1 MGLSCLAAMLVYQ
14 SGTPT
19 WRPRINQAIIWHF
32 NPIVQPSNALSLPNF
47 GSQYI
52 FACSM
57 QNIQGVDKKSG
68 HPWKYGY
75 FGITFAREQ
84 ELMENDMFLE
94 CM

>member
-1 MGLSCLAAMLVYQ
+1 
-14 SGTPT
+14 
-19 WRPRINQAIIWHF
+19 
-32 NPIVQPSNALSLPNF
+32 
-47 GSQYI
+47 
-52 FACSM
+52 M